1 MRKKGGYIFMNNASV
16 EPMSR
21 KGIRKFANEFRQLF
35 GLENVL
41 YFPIV
46 RFIEW
51 CLPAL
56 GLNYEI
62 LTVEEMDNTYGL
74 TNTRKNILYI
84 REDVYYRAIE
94 GNPRDRFT
102 LCHELGHFLLHT
114 PERVSFARGDIPAYR
129 NPEWQ
134 ANAFAG
140 ELMAPYHLTDCMSV
154 DEIMNECGM
163 SRQAAQIQHDLYHG
177 K

>member
-1 MRKKGGYIFMNNASV
+1 MPNVSV
-16 EPMSR
+16 SPMSR
-21 KGIRKFANEFRQLF
+21 KSIREFARKFRQIL
-35 GLENVL
+35 GLEDIR

-51 CLPAL
+51 CLPEL

-62 LTVEEMDNTYGL
+62 LTVGEMNDTYGL
-74 TNTRKNILYI
+74 TNTKRNVLYI
-84 REDVYYRAIE
+84 REDVYCGAIR

-114 PERVSFARGDIPAYR
+114 PERVSFARGNIPAYR
-129 NPEWQ
+129 DPEWQ
-134 ANAFAG
+134 ANVFAG
-140 ELMAPYHLTDCMSV
+140 ELMAPYNLTCGMSV
-154 DEIMNECGM
+154 DEIMEECGM
-163 SRQAAQIQHDLYHG
+163 SRQAATIQYNLYHG